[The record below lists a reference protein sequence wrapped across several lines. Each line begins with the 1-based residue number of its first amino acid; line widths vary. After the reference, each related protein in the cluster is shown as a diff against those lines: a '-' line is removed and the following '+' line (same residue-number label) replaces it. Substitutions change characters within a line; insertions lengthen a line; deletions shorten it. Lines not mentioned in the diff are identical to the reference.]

1 MHPSCYH
8 QTMKYYFVEPVCYGF
23 FDTPIIGIPTLIGIL
38 EQQNHEAKYIGLNNE
53 LLEYCLDEKR
63 FKELY
68 NKRAKITKANLDSA
82 PSTIKHLANILP
94 SACQKN
100 KDFKYNTSRNKLACR
115 IFENKDFFLNEF
127 LYEFANKTF
136 FELVKQIGTADNLL
150 MHLLLPNIVTY
161 RSSCQDE
168 AILLDV
174 DALKYYFENKLSPLD
189 DYLEEKAN
197 EIISEN
203 PDCVGISIGYA
214 FYFITGMLLA
224 YKIKKKSNIHVNI
237 GGSFFDLYRG
247 MITNLSDLF
256 GEFFDSI
263 SINNNTKTVTDILRY
278 INKEIEISDISN
290 IIYKIDNKVTASNSK
305 DYVEMQQ
312 LPFQSFTGY
321 NLEKHLTPS
330 IVLPI
335 QSSNSCYWGRCKF
348 CVCSGK
354 SGFQTKPVI
363 NVYEELEYLS
373 KKYQA
378 KHFAFWDNSMHPS
391 FVSKLADI
399 IIERKLKI
407 NFSIY
412 ARLEKEFDYELLK
425 KLKKAGCLKIHW
437 GLDSANQRILDY
449 VDKGIDLK
457 TSERI
462 LKDSKKAGIYN
473 FVYIITGFPTETKQE
488 MEDIH
493 TYLKRNHKNINNVYI
508 NPEMLFSTNSI
519 FSQSRNENR
528 AKIQTTLTE
537 REEYK
542 NYIKKQFPLISSRDF
557 SSIQTTQ
564 LMLLYVEKYGNGY
577 KTIQNKKFVS
587 FMRSHPKLLSIYL
600 KQKLKQ
606 VAKNK

>member
-1 MHPSCYH
+1 
-8 QTMKYYFVEPVCYGF
+8 MKYFFIEPVCYGF

-38 EQQNHEAKYIGLNNE
+38 EEQNHEAKYIGLNQD
-53 LLEYCLDEKR
+53 LLIKCFDEKT
-63 FKELY
+63 FESFYKE
-68 NKRAKITKANLDSA
+68 RDKITRANLDNA
-82 PSTIKHLANILP
+82 PDTIKQLAKMVP
-94 SACQKN
+94 SSCLKN
-100 KDFKYNTSRNKLACR
+100 KDFKYNPNRNKLACR
-115 IFENKDFFLNEF
+115 IFKNKDFFLNEF

-136 FELVKQIGTADNLL
+136 FELVKQIGIADNLL

-161 RSSCQDE
+161 RSSC
-168 AILLDV
+168 LDKSISIDI

-189 DYLEEKAN
+189 DYLEKKAD
-197 EIISEN
+197 EIITQN

-237 GGSFFDLYRG
+237 GGSFFDLFRG
-247 MITNLSDLF
+247 MITNLPDLF

-263 SINNNTKTVTDILRY
+263 SIENNTKTVTDLLKY
-278 INKEIEISDISN
+278 INKEIEISDVSN
-290 IIYKIDNKVTASNSK
+290 IIYKSNGEVKNSNSK
-305 DYVEMQQ
+305 DYIEMQH

-321 NLEKHLTPS
+321 NLENHLTPNVV
-330 IVLPI
+330 IPI
-335 QSSNSCYWGRCKF
+335 QSSNSCYWGKCKF

-354 SGFQTKPVI
+354 SAFQTRPVI

-373 KKYQA
+373 KKYNS
-378 KHFAFWDNSMHPS
+378 KYFAFWDNSMHPN
-391 FVSKLADI
+391 FLSKLADL
-399 IIERKLKI
+399 IIERKLNI

-412 ARLEKEFDYELLK
+412 ARLEKEFNYKLLK
-425 KLKKAGCLKIHW
+425 KIRKAGCIKIHW

-473 FVYIITGFPTETKQE
+473 FVYIITGYPTETKQE
-488 MEDIH
+488 MEDLY
-493 TYLKRNHKNINNVYI
+493 TYLKRNQKNINNVYI

-519 FSQSRNENR
+519 FSQNRDENKS
-528 AKIQTTLTE
+528 KILTTLTE

-542 NYIKKQFPLISSRDF
+542 QYIKKQFPLISSRDF

-564 LMLLYVEKYGNGY
+564 LMLLYAEKYGNGY

-606 VAKNK
+606 VAKSK

>member
-1 MHPSCYH
+1 MNSEES
-8 QTMKYYFVEPVCYGF
+8 F
-23 FDTPIIGIPTLIGIL
+23 
-38 EQQNHEAKYIGLNNE
+38 
-53 LLEYCLDEKR
+53 
-63 FKELY
+63 
-68 NKRAKITKANLDSA
+68 
-82 PSTIKHLANILP
+82 
-94 SACQKN
+94 
-100 KDFKYNTSRNKLACR
+100 CR
-115 IFENKDFFLNEF
+115 L
-127 LYEFANKTF
+127 
-136 FELVKQIGTADNLL
+136 
-150 MHLLLPNIVTY
+150 
-161 RSSCQDE
+161 
-168 AILLDV
+168 
-174 DALKYYFENKLSPLD
+174 
-189 DYLEEKAN
+189 
-197 EIISEN
+197 
-203 PDCVGISIGYA
+203 
-214 FYFITGMLLA
+214 
-224 YKIKKKSNIHVNI
+224 
-237 GGSFFDLYRG
+237 
-247 MITNLSDLF
+247 
-256 GEFFDSI
+256 
-263 SINNNTKTVTDILRY
+263 
-278 INKEIEISDISN
+278 
-290 IIYKIDNKVTASNSK
+290 
-305 DYVEMQQ
+305 
-312 LPFQSFTGY
+312 